1 MKSLYQFV
9 FKRIPSLS
17 LRHFPRRTSSTPASV
32 PRCRLG
38 LHLEYKLVLVILVS
52 MGFTGCF
59 PLEQS
64 RIKSE
69 AFVPDS
75 IYRHSDQGEQRTGSL
90 WPTNYNGNLYFG
102 DHRAGGI
109 GDLIT
114 VKIVEVSQASEKATT
129 DTGRSSDI
137 DYGIPNFLGQEV
149 RYVQNHPAVNPA
161 HLITANS
168 KNNFSGSGETTRTGT
183 VTATISAKVVEV
195 FPNGNLAVEGK
206 REIYVNN
213 EKKEILLHG
222 IVRPRDIASD
232 NSVLST
238 QVADAKIMLTG
249 IGVVGEKQRPGWL
262 SRILDGVWPF

>member
-1 MKSLYQFV
+1 MKKALF
-9 FKRIPSLS
+9 L
-17 LRHFPRRTSSTPASV
+17 
-32 PRCRLG
+32 
-38 LHLEYKLVLVILVS
+38 LVLASLTFS
-52 MGFTGCF
+52 GCF

-64 RIKSE
+64 HIKSE
-69 AFVPDS
+69 PFVPDN
-75 IYRHSDQGEQRTGSL
+75 IYRYSTLTKQPSGSL
-90 WPTNYNGNLYFG
+90 WPASYSGNLYFG
-102 DHRAGGI
+102 DHRAGGM

-129 DTGRSSDI
+129 DTARTSNI
-137 DYGIPNFLGQEV
+137 DAGIPNFFAYPGA
-149 RYVQNHPAVNPA
+149 NPSVNINPN
-161 HLITANS
+161 HLIQANT
-168 KNNFSGSGETTRTGT
+168 KNNFSGAGETTRSGT
-183 VTATISAKVVEV
+183 ITATVSAKVVEV

-213 EKKEILLHG
+213 EKKEILLQG

-262 SRILDGVWPF
+262 TRVFDGVWPF